1 LVVFLSRIDGRFLDR
16 PLSPFDVNQRWISHD
31 MRPVLSPAEALGLSG
46 ATLEARI
53 RRAANHVG
61 DATFTR
67 IDQRL
72 RAHARTNQ
80 MVYEH
85 DGVEEPIRLMLRPL
99 LVMQEQL
106 SYVHHV
112 CLQLIEA
119 LKRLPDLYLQDERI
133 RSILA
138 ITPDEERW
146 FRDTWTKDHQHFNS
160 IYGRL
165 DAVCDFTGAGW
176 QDSLHFMEPNLTGV
190 GGIHYA
196 PVAEQLVM
204 RDIVPT
210 LLAHDPGLVVELPRD
225 QRELFVQVLID
236 HARTIGRESCQLCF
250 VEPKYVHEGPAE
262 QSVLS
267 EFLSRRHDLTIAH
280 ADPRELRVAGEEV
293 FYEDVRIDIAYR
305 DYELRE
311 FIALEK
317 EIGRPLDAMRLLFR
331 QNRVVSSIVGD
342 FDHKSAFEILTD
354 PVLGE
359 RYFGAD
365 DRRLFRRH
373 VLWTRL
379 LADRRTTL
387 SYDKE
392 GDLLEYARR
401 NRELLVLKPNRAYG
415 GTGVMLGPATEQAEW
430 EKALNEAVLSTD
442 DPEQSWVVQ
451 AATRLPV
458 HEFPVVGPDG
468 RVFGEPFYAVMGF
481 AATENGLGTIC
492 RVSQKQVVNVAQRG
506 GLAAVLEA
514 EAPAELRIPKRPLG
528 RSEDLEQLLRAQIS
542 ELRHLDQ
549 TIALLGWDEETMLPI
564 AGRGERGEQLAT
576 LEGIRHALLVSDRLG
591 DLVEEIAAQSE
602 GNERHAREL
611 ALLRRL
617 RRQALALPQDLV
629 RQYANAKSL
638 SLGAWEEAH
647 AKDAYALFAPSFDRL
662 VALVRE
668 RAQALAG
675 AGEPYDALL
684 DEHEPGMSRSRLDP
698 VLDEVANALVPLVRG
713 ANASAAGVLRGR
725 RFPEAGQWD
734 LCRQLL
740 AAMGFAFERGRL
752 DRSTHPFSLFA
763 GLNDV
768 RLTIRVD
775 ESDLTAAV
783 LAALHEGGHGLYDQG
798 FAPDDRDTLLAEAPS
813 MGLQESQARLWE
825 NHVGRSRAFW
835 DYALPSLQ
843 KLFPDAVSGPDAEP
857 FYRSVNLV
865 RPGVNRVA
873 SDEISYHLHIVM
885 RYELEVALISGSL
898 SVRDLPG
905 VWNER
910 SASLIGATPS
920 SDREGVLQDVHWSL
934 GMFGYFP
941 TYTLGSLYAAQLA
954 ETYAREHPLEDE
966 IRRGHFGGLLAWLRT
981 NIHLVGQR
989 SSAEEIIAK
998 ATGNGLDTGAFFRYL
1013 EAKRLS

>member
-1 LVVFLSRIDGRFLDR
+1 
-16 PLSPFDVNQRWISHD
+16 

-53 RRAANHVG
+53 RRAANHVT
-61 DATFTR
+61 DATFAR
-67 IDQRL
+67 IDERL
-72 RAHARTNQ
+72 RADARTNQ
-80 MVYEH
+80 MVYVHE
-85 DGVEEPIRLMLRPL
+85 GVEEPIRLMLRPL

-119 LKRLPDLYLQDERI
+119 LKRLPDLYLEDERI
-133 RSILA
+133 RAIVA

-146 FRDTWTKDHQHFNS
+146 FRDTWTKDHQRFNS

-176 QDSLHFMEPNLTGV
+176 QDSLHFMEPNLSSV
-190 GGIHYA
+190 GGIHFA

-204 RDIVPT
+204 RDILPT
-210 LLAHDPGLVVELPRD
+210 LLGHDPGLVVELPRD
-225 QRELFVQVLID
+225 QRDLFIQVLID
-236 HARTIGRESCQLCF
+236 HARTIGRNSCQLCF

-267 EFLSRRHDLTIAH
+267 EFLSRRHGLTIAH
-280 ADPRELRVAGEEV
+280 ADPRELRVEGEEV
-293 FYEDVRIDIAYR
+293 FYEDVRIDIVYR

-311 FIALEK
+311 LIALEK

-354 PVLGE
+354 PKLSE
-359 RYFGAD
+359 QYFGAD

-387 SYDKE
+387 PHDKE

-430 EKALNEAVLSTD
+430 EQALQKAVSRG
-442 DPEQSWVVQ
+442 DPENSWVVQ
-451 AATRLPV
+451 AVTRLPV

-481 AATENGLGTIC
+481 VATENGLGTVC

-506 GLAAVLEA
+506 GLAAVLET
-514 EAPAELRIPKRPLG
+514 EAPTELRIPKRPIS
-528 RSEDLEQLLRAQIS
+528 RSEDLEQSLRAQIS

-549 TIALLGWDEETMLPI
+549 TIALLGWDEETVLPP
-564 AGRGERGEQLAT
+564 AGRAERGEQLAT
-576 LEGIRHALLVSDRLG
+576 LEGIRHAMLVSDRLG
-591 DLVEEIAAQSE
+591 DLVEEVAAQSE
-602 GNERHAREL
+602 GNERLSREL

-617 RRQALALPQDLV
+617 RRHALALPQDLV
-629 RQYANAKSL
+629 RQFANAKSQ
-638 SLGAWEEAH
+638 SLGAWEEAR
-647 AKDAYALFAPSFDRL
+647 AKDAYELFAPSFDRL
-662 VALVRE
+662 LALVRE
-668 RAQALAG
+668 RAHALAG

-698 VLDEVANALVPLVRG
+698 VLDEVRNALVPLVRE
-713 ANASAAGVLRGR
+713 ANASSGRLLRGHK
-725 RFPEAGQWD
+725 FVEAGQWE

-752 DRSTHPFSLFA
+752 DRSTHPFSLLA
-763 GLNDV
+763 GANDV

-775 ESDLTAAV
+775 ESDLSTAV

-798 FAPDDRDTLLAEAPS
+798 FDPNDRDTLLAEAPS
-813 MGLQESQARLWE
+813 MGLQRIPIAP
-825 NHVGRSRAFW
+825 VGK
-835 DYALPSLQ
+835 PC
-843 KLFPDAVSGPDAEP
+843 
-857 FYRSVNLV
+857 
-865 RPGVNRVA
+865 RPQPRV
-873 SDEISYHLHIVM
+873 
-885 RYELEVALISGSL
+885 
-898 SVRDLPG
+898 
-905 VWNER
+905 
-910 SASLIGATPS
+910 
-920 SDREGVLQDVHWSL
+920 L
-934 GMFGYFP
+934 GLCVPEF
-941 TYTLGSLYAAQLA
+941 A
-954 ETYAREHPLEDE
+954 ETIP
-966 IRRGHFGGLLAWLRT
+966 RRG
-981 NIHLVGQR
+981 Q
-989 SSAEEIIAK
+989 
-998 ATGNGLDTGAFFRYL
+998 GARCRDFL
-1013 EAKRLS
+1013 P

>member
-1 LVVFLSRIDGRFLDR
+1 
-16 PLSPFDVNQRWISHD
+16 
-31 MRPVLSPAEALGLSG
+31 MRPILSPAEALGLSG

-53 RRAANHVG
+53 RRAANHVS
-61 DATFTR
+61 DATFAR
-67 IDQRL
+67 IAAHL
-72 RAHARTNQ
+72 RSDAGVNE
-80 MVYEH
+80 MIYEYE
-85 DGVEEPIRLMLRPL
+85 GAQEPVRLMLRPL

-133 RSILA
+133 RKIVA
-138 ITPDEERW
+138 ITPEEERW
-146 FRDTWTKDHQHFNS
+146 FCDTWTKDHSRFNS

-165 DAVCDFTGAGW
+165 DAVCDFTGANW

-204 RDIVPT
+204 RDVLPT
-210 LLAHDPGLVVELPRD
+210 LLAHDPHLVVDLPRD
-225 QRELFVQVLID
+225 QRDLFVQVLID
-236 HARTIGRESCQLCF
+236 HARAIGRDSCQLCF
-250 VEPKYVHEGPAE
+250 VEPKYVPEGPPE

-267 EFLSRRHDLTIAH
+267 QFLCRRHGLTIAH
-280 ADPRELRVAGEEV
+280 ADPRELRVEGEEA
-293 FYEDVRIDIAYR
+293 FHEDVLIDVVYR

-311 FIALEK
+311 LIELEK
-317 EIGRPLDAMRLLFR
+317 EIGRPLEAMRLLFR

-354 PVLGE
+354 QELGE

-379 LADRRTTL
+379 LADRHTTL
-387 SYDKE
+387 PHDKE
-392 GDLLEYARR
+392 GDLLDYARK

-415 GTGVMLGPATEQAEW
+415 GTGVMLGAATDQPEWEQALQ
-430 EKALNEAVLSTD
+430 KSVLTAD
-442 DPEQSWVVQ
+442 DPEQCWVVQ
-451 AATRLPV
+451 TATRLPV

-481 AATENGLGTIC
+481 AATENGLATVC

-514 EAPAELRIPKRPLG
+514 EAPVELRIPKRPIS
-528 RSEDLEQLLRAQIS
+528 RYEDWEQSLRKQLS

-549 TIALLGWDEETMLPI
+549 TIALLGWDEETMLPN
-564 AGRGERGEQLAT
+564 AGRAERGGQLAT
-576 LEGIRHALLVSDRLG
+576 LEGIRHAMLVSDRFG
-591 DLVEEIAAQSE
+591 DLVEEVAAQSE
-602 GNERHAREL
+602 GSERLAREL
-611 ALLRRL
+611 FLLRRM
-617 RRQALALPQDLV
+617 RRQAFALPQDLV
-629 RQYANAKSL
+629 RQFANARSQA
-638 SLGAWEEAH
+638 LGAWEEAR
-647 AKDAYALFAPSFDRL
+647 AKNSYAIFVPAFEPL

-668 RAQALAG
+668 RASALPSP
-675 AGEPYDALL
+675 GEPYDALL
-684 DEHEPGMSRSRLDP
+684 DEHEPGMSRSVLDP
-698 VLDEVANALVPLVRG
+698 VLDEVRKALVPLVRG
-713 ANASAAGVLRGR
+713 ARPASDGVPRGR
-725 RFPEAGQWD
+725 KFAEAGQWE
-734 LCRQLL
+734 LSRQLL
-740 AAMGFAFERGRL
+740 AAIGFAFERGRL
-752 DRSTHPFSLFA
+752 DRSTHPFSLLA

-775 ESDLTAAV
+775 ESKLSEAV

-798 FAPDDRDTLLAEAPS
+798 FDPDDRDTLLAEAPS
-813 MGLQESQARLWE
+813 MGMQESQARLWE

-835 DYALPSLQ
+835 DYAFPYLQ
-843 KLFPDAVSGPDAEP
+843 KLFPDAVSGLDAEP

-865 RPGVNRVA
+865 RAGVNRVA
-873 SDEISYHLHIVM
+873 ADEVSYHLHIVL

-898 SVRDLPG
+898 CVRDLPH

-910 SASLIGATPS
+910 SMSLIGATPT
-920 SDREGVLQDVHWSL
+920 SDREGVLQDVHWSM

-966 IRRGHFGGLLAWLRT
+966 IRRGEFGGLLAWLRSK
-981 NIHLVGQR
+981 IHRPGQR
-989 SSAEEIIAK
+989 FSAEELIEK
-998 ATGNGLDTGAFFRYL
+998 ATGKGLDAAAFFRYI
-1013 EAKRLS
+1013 EAKHLS

>member
-1 LVVFLSRIDGRFLDR
+1 M
-16 PLSPFDVNQRWISHD
+16 P
-31 MRPVLSPAEALGLSG
+31 PVLSPAEALGLSG

-53 RRAANHVG
+53 RRAANHVS
-61 DATFTR
+61 DATFAR
-67 IDQRL
+67 IAERL
-72 RAHARTNQ
+72 RADARANE
-80 MVYEH
+80 MIYEH
-85 DGVEEPIRLMLRPL
+85 EGVQEPVRLMLRPL

-119 LKRLPDLYLQDERI
+119 LKRLPDLYLADERI
-133 RSILA
+133 RKIVA
-138 ITPDEERW
+138 ITPEEEHW
-146 FRDTWTKDHQHFNS
+146 FRDTWTKDHSRFNS

-165 DAVCDFTGAGW
+165 DAVCDFTGANW

-204 RDIVPT
+204 RDVLPT
-210 LLAHDPGLVVELPRD
+210 LLAHDPDLVVELPRD
-225 QRELFVQVLID
+225 QRDLFVQVLID
-236 HARTIGRESCQLCF
+236 HARAIGRESCQLCF
-250 VEPKYVHEGPAE
+250 VEPKYVAEGPPE

-267 EFLSRRHDLTIAH
+267 QFLSQRHGLTVAH
-280 ADPRELRVAGEEV
+280 ADPRELRVEGEEA
-293 FYEDVRIDIAYR
+293 FYEDVRIDVVYR

-311 FIALEK
+311 LVELER
-317 EIGRPLDAMRLLFR
+317 EIGRPLEAMRLLFR

-354 PVLGE
+354 PELGE

-379 LADRRTTL
+379 LGDRRTTL
-387 SYDKE
+387 PHDRQ
-392 GDLLEYARR
+392 GDLLDYARK

-415 GTGVMLGPATEQAEW
+415 GTGVMLGAATDQPEWEQALE
-430 EKALNEAVLSTD
+430 NAVLGAD

-451 AATRLPV
+451 TATRVPV
-458 HEFPVVGPDG
+458 HEFPVVGTDG

-514 EAPAELRIPKRPLG
+514 EAPRELRIPKRPVS
-528 RSEDLEQLLRAQIS
+528 RSQNLEQSLRKQLS
-542 ELRHLDQ
+542 ELCHLDQ
-549 TIALLGWDEETMLPI
+549 TIALLGWDEETMLPN
-564 AGRGERGEQLAT
+564 AGRAERGGQLAT
-576 LEGIRHALLVSDRLG
+576 LEGMRHAMLVSDRLG
-591 DLVEEIAAQSE
+591 DLVEEVAAQAD
-602 GNERHAREL
+602 GNERLAREL
-611 ALLRRL
+611 FLLRRL
-617 RRQALALPQDLV
+617 RRQALALPPDLV
-629 RQYANAKSL
+629 RQFANARSQA
-638 SLGAWEEAH
+638 LGAWEEAR
-647 AKDAYALFAPSFDRL
+647 ATDSYAIFAPAFEAL
-662 VALVRE
+662 VAILRE
-668 RAQALAG
+668 RAGALAG
-675 AGEPYDALL
+675 SGDPYDALL
-684 DEHEPGMSRSRLDP
+684 DEHEPGMSRARLDP
-698 VLDEVANALVPLVRG
+698 VLDEVRKALVPLVRG
-713 ANASAAGVLRGR
+713 AKPVSDGALRGR
-725 RFPEAGQWD
+725 KFAETGQWE
-734 LCRQLL
+734 LSRQLL

-752 DRSTHPFSLFA
+752 DRSTHPFSLLA

-775 ESDLTAAV
+775 ETNLSEAV

-798 FAPDDRDTLLAEAPS
+798 FDLNDRDTLLAEAPS

-835 DYALPSLQ
+835 DYAFPRLQ
-843 KLFPDAVSGPDAEP
+843 KLFPDAVSGLDAEP

-873 SDEISYHLHIVM
+873 ADEVSYHLHIVL
-885 RYELEVALISGSL
+885 RYELEAALIGGSL
-898 SVRDLPG
+898 GVRDLPQ

-910 SASLIGATPS
+910 STSLIGATPA
-920 SDREGVLQDVHWSL
+920 SDREGVLQDVHWSM

-941 TYTLGSLYAAQLA
+941 TYTLGSLYAAQIA
-954 ETYAREHPLEDE
+954 ETYALEHPLENE
-966 IRRGHFGGLLAWLRT
+966 IRRGEFGGLLAWLRA
-981 NIHLVGQR
+981 NIHRPGQR
-989 SSAEEIIAK
+989 FSAEDLIER
-998 ATGNGLDTGAFFRYL
+998 ATGKRLDAAAFFRYI
-1013 EAKRLS
+1013 EAKHLS

>member
-1 LVVFLSRIDGRFLDR
+1 
-16 PLSPFDVNQRWISHD
+16 

-53 RRAANHVG
+53 RRAANHVS
-61 DATFTR
+61 DATFAR
-67 IDQRL
+67 IAERL
-72 RAHARTNQ
+72 QADARANG
-80 MVYEH
+80 MIYEH
-85 DGVEEPIRLMLRPL
+85 EGVPEPLRLMLRPL

-112 CLQLIEA
+112 CLQLNEA

-133 RSILA
+133 RKIVA
-138 ITPDEERW
+138 ITPEEERW
-146 FRDTWTKDHQHFNS
+146 FRDTWTNEHSRFNS

-165 DAVCDFTGAGW
+165 DAVCDFTGANW
-176 QDSLHFMEPNLTGV
+176 QHSLHFMEPNLTGV

-204 RDIVPT
+204 RDVLPT
-210 LLAHDPGLVVELPRD
+210 LLAHDPDLVVELPRD
-225 QRELFVQVLID
+225 QRDLFVQVLID
-236 HARTIGRESCQLCF
+236 HARAVGRDSCQLCF
-250 VEPKYVHEGPAE
+250 VEPKYVPEGPPE

-267 EFLSRRHDLTIAH
+267 QFLSRRHGLTIAH
-280 ADPRELRVAGEEV
+280 ADPRELRVEGEEA
-293 FYEDVRIDIAYR
+293 FYEDVRIDVIYR

-311 FIALEK
+311 LIKLEK
-317 EIGRPLDAMRLLFR
+317 EIGRPLEAMRLLFR

-342 FDHKSAFEILTD
+342 FDHKSAFEILSD
-354 PVLGE
+354 PELGE
-359 RYFGAD
+359 RYFGAY

-379 LADRRTTL
+379 LEDRRTTL
-387 SYDKE
+387 PHDKE
-392 GDLLEYARR
+392 GDLLDYAWK

-415 GTGVMLGPATEQAEW
+415 GTGVMLGAATDQPEWEQALQ
-430 EKALNEAVLSTD
+430 KAVLSAD

-451 AATRLPV
+451 TATRLPV

-481 AATENGLGTIC
+481 VATENGLGTIC
-492 RVSQKQVVNVAQRG
+492 RISQKQVVNVAQRG

-514 EAPAELRIPKRPLG
+514 EAPAELRIPKRPIS
-528 RSEDLEQLLRAQIS
+528 RSEDLEQSLRKQLS

-549 TIALLGWDEETMLPI
+549 AIALLGWDEETMLPS
-564 AGRGERGEQLAT
+564 AGRAERGEQLAT
-576 LEGIRHALLVSDRLG
+576 LEGIRHAMLVSDRLG
-591 DLVEEIAAQSE
+591 DLVEEVAAQSE
-602 GNERHAREL
+602 GNERLTREL
-611 ALLRRL
+611 FLLRRL

-629 RQYANAKSL
+629 RRFANARSHA
-638 SLGAWEEAH
+638 LGAWEEAR
-647 AKDAYALFAPSFDRL
+647 AKNSYAVFAPAFEAL
-662 VALVRE
+662 VALLRE
-668 RAQALAG
+668 RARALASK
-675 AGEPYDALL
+675 GEPYDALL

-698 VLDEVANALVPLVRG
+698 MLDEVRKALVPLVRG
-713 ANASAAGVLRGR
+713 TKSASDGVLRGR
-725 RFPEAGQWD
+725 KFAEAGQWE
-734 LCRQLL
+734 LSRQLL

-752 DRSTHPFSLFA
+752 DRSTHPFSILA

-775 ESDLTAAV
+775 ESNLSEAV

-798 FAPDDRDTLLAEAPS
+798 YDPEDRDTLLAEAPS
-813 MGLQESQARLWE
+813 MGMQESQARLWE

-835 DYALPSLQ
+835 DYVFPRLQ
-843 KLFPDAVSGPDAEP
+843 ELFPDAVSGLDAEA
-857 FYRSVNLV
+857 FYRRVNLV

-873 SDEISYHLHIVM
+873 ADEVSYHLHIVL

-898 SVRDLPG
+898 SVRDLPQA
-905 VWNER
+905 WNER
-910 SASLIGATPS
+910 STSLIGATPA
-920 SDREGVLQDVHWSL
+920 SDREGVLQDVHWSM

-966 IRRGHFGGLLAWLRT
+966 IRRGEFGGLLAWLRSK
-981 NIHLVGQR
+981 IHRLGQR
-989 SSAEEIIAK
+989 FSAEELIEK
-998 ATGNGLDTGAFFRYL
+998 ATDKRLDAAAFFRYI
-1013 EAKRLS
+1013 EAKHLS